1 MTRGA
6 TQPSSQFSGTPERYN
21 LLLDPFISVR
31 TGEQE
36 LLTLPQV
43 LEKLARD
50 EIVSF
55 EALQPHQK
63 HGWHAFTVQLAAIL
77 LHAHDQ
83 NDPAQPA
90 ECWRTWLR
98 EATFG
103 DDAPWCLIADLKKP
117 AFLQPP
123 LEEGSLD
130 GWKGPRIAP
139 DDLDILVTSK
149 NHDVKKN
156 RVLHPT
162 PEHWLYALLNLQ
174 TMQGYFGAGNY
185 GIARMNG
192 RYGNRPGIGLADG
205 ISLGGRFVGDVR
217 ALLTQRA
224 GIVET
229 FQFRAEGGQ
238 ALIWTLPWDGT
249 SSLALT
255 ECDPFFIEACRRARL
270 QMAGDRIGVFSTS
283 SNSERISSTAGLTG
297 DAWTPIDREKDTA
310 LTVSESGFHYERVSR
325 LLFDHEAVRP
335 SAAMS
340 TDVERIDPHL
350 FAWALVR
357 DFEGKPKGLHE
368 RILPIDGAA
377 MDALKVSEARR
388 ALSDQAEWRI
398 NAVKDTKDEILKPAL
413 CALFQGG
420 PNAKLDGPNAKLEF
434 DDTRPNRWLEALD
447 KDVDRVFFP
456 HLFKTFRDE
465 KEAAIQSWRREVLRL
480 ARKQLDHAMHGGPVF
495 SQRRYRAEAAAESIF
510 KANARKQFDIDLFKE
525 SPDAAPAQS

>member
-77 LHAHDQ
+77 LHAHGQ

-149 NHDVKKN
+149 NHDVKMN

-174 TMQGYFGAGNY
+174 TMQGFLGAGNY

-192 RYGNRPGIGLADG
+192 GFSNRPGIGLADG

-238 ALIWTLPWDGT
+238 ALIWTLPWDGK
-249 SSLALT
+249 SSIELNQ
-255 ECDPFFIEACRRARL
+255 CDPFVIEVCRRVRL
-270 QMAGDRIGVFSTS
+270 QAEGDRIGVFSTS
-283 SNSERISSTAGLTG
+283 TKSERISSTAGLTG

-310 LTVSESGFHYERVSR
+310 LTVSASGFHYERVSR
-325 LLFDHEAVRP
+325 LLFDHAAVRP

-357 DFEGKPKGLHE
+357 GQGKTEGLHE
-368 RILPIDGAA
+368 RILPIDRAVNLAKPDVRQVLSEQA
-377 MDALKVSEARR
+377 M
-388 ALSDQAEWRI
+388 WRI
-398 NAVKDTKDEILKPAL
+398 ESVKDVRLKILKPAL
-413 CALFQGG
+413 CSLFQGG
-420 PNAKLDGPNAKLEF
+420 PETKLDLQ
-434 DDTRPNRWLEALD
+434 DDRPNRWLEALD

-465 KEAAIQSWRREVLRL
+465 NEAAIQSWRREVLRL

-510 KANARKQFDIDLFKE
+510 KASARKQFDIDLFKE